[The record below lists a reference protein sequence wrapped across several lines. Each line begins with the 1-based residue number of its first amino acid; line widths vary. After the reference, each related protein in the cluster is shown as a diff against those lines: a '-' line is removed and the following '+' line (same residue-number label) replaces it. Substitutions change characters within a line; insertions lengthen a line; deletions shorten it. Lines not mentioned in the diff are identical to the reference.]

1 MTVYR
6 AFTRPSEDIP
16 LVWDILE
23 KQKIPTTFVEG
34 IFLFCLIVSEI
45 HLRNILALLLGDETH
60 GIFAINFLACYKVFV
75 LAAPA
80 VGDANAEFV
89 PSLRGFI

>member
-34 IFLFCLIVSEI
+34 IFLGYLINS
-45 HLRNILALLLGDETH
+45 R
-60 GIFAINFLACYKVFV
+60 
-75 LAAPA
+75 
-80 VGDANAEFV
+80 
-89 PSLRGFI
+89 

>member
-1 MTVYR
+1 MPEREGSVRDCTGLLRLSLLAMTVYR

-34 IFLFCLIVSEI
+34 IFLGYLINS
-45 HLRNILALLLGDETH
+45 R
-60 GIFAINFLACYKVFV
+60 
-75 LAAPA
+75 
-80 VGDANAEFV
+80 
-89 PSLRGFI
+89 